1 MLFTALAKLGC
12 RSWTRFSQIILSND
26 YKKEKRKE
34 VKGFHLKTYVALDD
48 VNKDA
53 RFFSDFACLFFN
65 FHYGKNILY
74 QLLHLKF
81 WK

>member
-34 VKGFHLKTYVALDD
+34 VKGFHLKTYAALDD
-48 VNKDA
+48 VSKDA
-53 RFFSDFACLFFN
+53 KFF
-65 FHYGKNILY
+65 
-74 QLLHLKF
+74 
-81 WK
+81 

>member
-53 RFFSDFACLFFN
+53 RFFLRLCMPFFQ
-65 FHYGKNILY
+65 FSLWQKYTIPVAAS
-74 QLLHLKF
+74 
-81 WK
+81 